1 MQVRT
6 STKPFRDKIYLLPNI
21 LTTVALF
28 CGFRAISLANL
39 GRFED
44 AAIMIFLAMV
54 ADGLDGR
61 VARLTRTQSAFG
73 GEYDSLSDATC
84 FGVAPALIAYEWK
97 LSELGK
103 IGWLI
108 AFMYAACTALR
119 LARFNVQSGVVDKRY
134 FIGLSC
140 TAAAGVM
147 GAVLWSG
154 TQSDIF
160 PPVLVAA
167 ITGSLALLMVST
179 IKYRSFKEYNQLA
192 DKPWVVPAIVLAC
205 GVICTHPPSA
215 LLVVFGGYALSGP
228 VTHLL
233 LNRRTS
239 TSG

>member
-6 STKPFRDKIYLLPNI
+6 AAKPFRDRIYLLPNI

-28 CGFRAISLANL
+28 CGFRAISLADQA
-39 GRFED
+39 RFED

-73 GEYDSLSDATC
+73 GEYDSLSDVIC

-97 LSELGK
+97 LSSLGR

-147 GAVLWSG
+147 GAAFWVG
-154 TQSDIF
+154 TQVEIF
-160 PPVLVAA
+160 PPFVMAF
-167 ITGSLALLMVST
+167 ITGALALLMVST
-179 IKYRSFKEYNQLA
+179 VKYRSFKEYNQLS
-192 DKPWVVPAIVLAC
+192 DKPWVVPAIVLTSAI
-205 GVICTHPPSA
+205 ICTSPPFA
-215 LLVVFGGYALSGP
+215 LLVIFGGYAVSGP
-228 VTHLL
+228 VMLL
-233 LNRRTS
+233 RPSPR
-239 TSG
+239 